1 MLIEMFYSNLKLT
14 AQTDMVVLAG
24 GLIGIMIW
32 ISGCAVVAIKLP
44 SSLNSQLETAAQ
56 CGFPLVQN

>member
-14 AQTDMVVLAG
+14 AQSDMVVSVG

-32 ISGCAVVAIKLP
+32 ILGCYKIAK
-44 SSLNSQLETAAQ
+44 
-56 CGFPLVQN
+56 